1 MQMNLILKLS
11 RIIQREN
18 WFNKS
23 IDKETEKNYIL
34 LQISTFQIN
43 QGIKAKVKKRLW
55 DYEIIFPRF
64 KYKILGQ
71 GRKFPYKIEQNFGYE
86 N

>member
-64 KYKILGQ
+64 KYKILGP